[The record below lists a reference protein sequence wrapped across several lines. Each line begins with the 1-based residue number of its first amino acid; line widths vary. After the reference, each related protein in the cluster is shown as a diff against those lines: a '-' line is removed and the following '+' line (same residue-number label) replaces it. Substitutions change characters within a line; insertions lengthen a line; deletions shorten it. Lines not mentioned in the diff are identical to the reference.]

1 MFIHAWSLRGSTH
14 RKNNE
19 PNQDSVSFNQTNRFS
34 VVSAADG
41 VGSCGSAYEG
51 ALLAAR
57 CATETLS
64 ENGAAAFSPEL
75 LLDAVAE
82 TLKKQSKMTQK
93 PLPDFSST
101 LASVVWDRQ
110 ENKVFYLSL
119 GDSLLLTVSAASRKC
134 RILSAPCDSTDG
146 IPTTTHRNPAFYTQ
160 SGMLFADDIETV
172 LILTDGAW
180 RPMFSRMKM
189 RKELQDAIE
198 NGDFAYIL
206 SFLEKADVSDDASVA
221 ILSRSS
227 CQSTV

>member
-1 MFIHAWSLRGSTH
+1 MFIQAWSLRGSTH

-19 PNQDSVSFNQTNRFS
+19 PNQDSVSCNQTNRFFVIS
-34 VVSAADG
+34 VADG
-41 VGSCGSAYEG
+41 VGSCASAYEG

-64 ENGAAAFSPEL
+64 ENGASAFSPEL
-75 LLDAVAE
+75 LLGAVAE
-82 TLKKQSKMTQK
+82 TLKKQSEMTKK

-110 ENKVFYLSL
+110 ENKLFYLSL
-119 GDSLLLTVSAASRKC
+119 GDSLLLTVSRSGKC
-134 RILSAPCDSTDG
+134 RILSEPCDSTDG

-160 SGMLFADDIETV
+160 SRMLCADDIETV

-180 RPMFSRMKM
+180 RPMFYRTKM

-221 ILSRSS
+221 ILSRHS
-227 CQSTV
+227 CQPAV

>member
-1 MFIHAWSLRGSTH
+1 MFIQAWSLRGSTH
-14 RKNNE
+14 RKNNK
-19 PNQDSVSFNQTNRFS
+19 PNQDSVSCNQTNRFFVIS
-34 VVSAADG
+34 VADG
-41 VGSCGSAYEG
+41 VGSCASAYEG

-64 ENGAAAFSPEL
+64 ENGAVSAEL
-75 LLDAVAE
+75 LLGAVAE
-82 TLKKQSKMTQK
+82 TLKKQSEMTQR

-101 LASVVWDRQ
+101 LASVVLDQ
-110 ENKVFYLSL
+110 QKNSLFYLSL
-119 GDSLLLTVSAASRKC
+119 GDSLLLTVSSGSRKC

-160 SGMLFADDIETV
+160 SGMIAADDIETV

-189 RKELQDAIE
+189 RRELQDAIE

-221 ILSRSS
+221 ILSRHS
-227 CQSTV
+227 CQSAV